1 MKEAK
6 VDHGWLRSEDLPG
19 VYVDLHVRKES
30 GKDLNRKLD
39 KENSRQQASELGPMF
54 LLEKYPS
61 IFHERARWIKETCA
75 IFLWKPVNMSVIVRL
90 KTRML

>member
-6 VDHGWLRSEDLPG
+6 VDHEWLYLHG
-19 VYVDLHVRKES
+19 VYVHIYVREES
-30 GKDLNRKLD
+30 GKDLKRKLD
-39 KENSRQQASELGPMF
+39 KENSRQQAPELGPMI

-61 IFHERARWIKETCA
+61 VFHERAGWIKETCA
-75 IFLWKPVNMSVIVRL
+75 IFLYKPVNMSVTARL